1 MRGAADPRRALSTLP
16 TTAVSEFPFL
26 IVNQARVIDY
36 FAEYAERGSA

>member
-1 MRGAADPRRALSTLP
+1 MRGAADPRRSLSTLP

-36 FAEYAERGSA
+36 FAEYAERGPA